1 MFDEYSGMIKKLLED
16 KESLTS
22 RLESF
27 EVKIL
32 NEERSKKNMEDQYEN
47 KIRIIVEENKA
58 QIGHTKQ
65 QIE

>member
-32 NEERSKKNMEDQYEN
+32 NEELSKKNMEDQYEN

-58 QIGHTKQ
+58 QIVLS
-65 QIE
+65 

>member
-58 QIGHTKQ
+58 QIVLS
-65 QIE
+65 